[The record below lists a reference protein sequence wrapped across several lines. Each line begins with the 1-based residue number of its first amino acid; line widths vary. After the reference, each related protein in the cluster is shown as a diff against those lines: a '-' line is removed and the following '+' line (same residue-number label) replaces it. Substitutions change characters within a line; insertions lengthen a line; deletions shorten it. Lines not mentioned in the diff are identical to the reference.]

1 MKKRFD
7 IFWFGDN
14 GPTWIEAVDTFESA
28 QARIEK
34 LPQGHS
40 GSYAVIDHRTG
51 NTISFASKMLLSG
64 ATTKPE
70 GGIKDRS
77 AAATK

>member
-1 MKKRFD
+1 MGQPGLRQ
-7 IFWFGDN
+7 W
-14 GPTWIEAVDTFESA
+14 TFESA

-51 NTISFASKMLLSG
+51 NRISFASKMLLSG

-70 GGIKDRS
+70 DGIKDRS
-77 AAATK
+77 VAERSEILSDG